1 MKLIYPLL
9 AASLLTFNP
18 AIAETGAPQ
27 KGFHYADNHRP
38 QFHFTPQ
45 TGWMNDPNGM
55 VYYQGEYHLFFQH
68 YPDDTKWGPMHWGH
82 AVSKDMVHWEQLPIA
97 LYPDQHGWIF
107 SGSAVLDKTNSSGLG
122 TADNPPLVAIFT
134 YHNNAE
140 EKRRSPLTQTQGIA
154 YSLDKGRSWTPYA
167 NNPVLKGPG
176 VMDFRDPKVSWY
188 EPAQKWIMTL
198 AVQDRVSFYS
208 SKNLIN
214 WQHESDFGK
223 DIGGH
228 GGVWECPDLIKLP
241 VADGK
246 ESKYALLV
254 SINPGGPNG
263 GSATQYF
270 VGDFD
275 GSKFTLDARMT
286 KQLARVPA
294 DFPKGKV
301 FEDFESD
308 FGNWTAT
315 GDAFAAGPIAGGFPG
330 QKGVEGFT
338 GNKLLNS
345 FNNQDSGTGRLTSK
359 AFKVESPY
367 INFLIGGGNMPG
379 KLAVNLL
386 VDGKPV
392 LSTTGP
398 KSEKLAYASW
408 DVRAYQGK
416 EVRIEVVDEATGDW
430 GHINLDQIVFAKSP
444 AHAEQQPAFW
454 LDYGTDNYAG
464 VTWSNLPAGD
474 GRQLFIGWMSNWAYA
489 NEVPTDAWRSA
500 MTIPRSLHLRN
511 TRDGYRV
518 ASLPAEELKSLRGR
532 TASGG
537 PVAINNTKLHEL
549 AGFSPQTYEL
559 ELQIDP
565 KKAKQLQLELANHL
579 GEKLVITLD
588 RANNQL
594 VLDRTQAGKSHFNRS
609 FASKQLA
616 PLDGKANRYELRL
629 YQDASSTEVFIN
641 KGETVMTALVFPNE
655 EFGQMTLTSDAG
667 AELSQWSLHQLK
679 SAWQ

>member
-1 MKLIYPLL
+1 MKMFYPLL
-9 AASLLTFNP
+9 AAGLLAFNP
-18 AIAETGAPQ
+18 AIADTASSFQ
-27 KGFHYADNHRP
+27 YADNHRP
-38 QFHFTPQ
+38 QFHFTPKS
-45 TGWMNDPNGM
+45 GWMNDPNGM

-97 LYPDQHGWIF
+97 IYPDQHGWIF

-140 EKRRSPLTQTQGIA
+140 EKKRSALTQTQGIA
-154 YSLDKGRSWTPYA
+154 YSLDKGRTWTPYA

-188 EPAQKWIMTL
+188 EPEQKWIMTL
-198 AVQDRVSFYS
+198 AVQDHVSFYS

-228 GGVWECPDLIKLP
+228 GGVWECPDLIKIP
-241 VADGK
+241 VEGSG
-246 ESKYALLV
+246 ESKYLLLV

-275 GSKFTLDARMT
+275 GHGFKLDARMT

-294 DFPKGKV
+294 EFPKGKV
-301 FEDFESD
+301 FEDFEHDLS
-308 FGNWTAT
+308 NWTAT

-330 QKGVEGFT
+330 QKGVESYEGS
-338 GNKLLNS
+338 KLLNS
-345 FNNQDSGTGRLTSK
+345 FNNQDDGTGRLTSK

-367 INFLIGGGNMPG
+367 INFLVGGGNIPG

-386 VDGKPV
+386 VDGKAV

-398 KSEKLAYASW
+398 KSEKLGYASW

-416 EVRIEVVDEATGDW
+416 EARIEVVDEATGDW
-430 GHINLDQIVFAKSP
+430 GHINLDQIVFAKAP

-454 LDYGTDNYAG
+454 IDYGTDNYAG
-464 VTWSNLPAGD
+464 VTWSNLPASD
-474 GRQLFIGWMSNWAYA
+474 GRQLFIGWMSNWTYA

-500 MTIPRSLHLRN
+500 MTIPRSLQLHN

-518 ASLPAEELKSLRGR
+518 ASLPAAELHSLRER
-532 TASGG
+532 SVSGG
-537 PVAINNTKLHEL
+537 PVAIGAGIKLNEL
-549 AGFSPQTYEL
+549 SHINPKTFEL

-565 KKAKQLQLELANHL
+565 KSAKSLQLELANAL
-579 GEKLVITLD
+579 GEKLVLTLD

-594 VLDRTQAGKSHFNRS
+594 VLDRTKAGKSRFNRS

-616 PLDGKANRYELRL
+616 PLDGKAKSYEVRL
-629 YQDASSTEVFIN
+629 FQDASSTEVFIN

-655 EFGQMTLTSDAG
+655 ALNQVSLSSDAS
-667 AELSQWSLHQLK
+667 AELGKWTVHQLK
-679 SAWQ
+679 SAW